1 MSYNELNIFLDHANI
16 PVAKQKVGFLEIIG
30 KQHHENINSALYA
43 HFLSC
48 GNTELQTLFLD
59 SLLYLIHE
67 KTDKKLSFSNC
78 KVSTE
83 AITPKGR
90 IDILI
95 EDYYNQTAIIIEN
108 KIYHYLDNDLVDYW
122 QFSRF
127 NEDNKVGVLL
137 TLYPHEIPE
146 EVSDKFINI
155 IHIDWINQ
163 VKEQYYNTD
172 LSLEGNYKIY
182 LEDFINTIEN
192 LTKMNTM
199 NESVKFYFQN
209 ATQVI
214 KANETLKEA
223 HLYMN
228 NQLELVANKIGWQT
242 FGSDLNWRNFWDEE
256 NHLDTYLTI
265 VTENIVKGNGFNFM
279 LILELNREDKGK
291 EREII
296 NKFKEHIQFKDKS
309 RGEVKGKYVHFLCK
323 NYDITFEEL
332 ENFSDVVVQKI
343 RQDFAEITVDIITYL
358 YPSKDIS
365 KWKTQFLG
373 KE

>member
-1 MSYNELNIFLDHANI
+1 MLTEKMKQFLDNSSI
-16 PVAKQKVGFLEIIG
+16 PTIKQKVGFLEIIG

-43 HFLSC
+43 HFLNC
-48 GNTELQTLFLD
+48 GNPELQALFLD

-67 KTDKKLSFSNC
+67 KTDKKLNFSNY
-78 KVSTE
+78 KVTTE

-108 KIYHYLDNDLVDYW
+108 KIYHYLDNDLEDYW
-122 QFSRF
+122 RFSRF
-127 NEDNKVGVLL
+127 NDDKKAGILL

-155 IHIDWINQ
+155 THIEWINQ
-163 VKEQYYNTD
+163 VKEQYCNID
-172 LSLEGNYKIY
+172 LSLVGNYKIY

-192 LTKMNTM
+192 LTKTNTM
-199 NESVKFYFQN
+199 NEAVKFYFHN
-209 ATQVI
+209 APQVI
-214 KANETLKEA
+214 KASETLREA

-228 NQLELVANKIGWQT
+228 NQLELIANKIGWQT

-265 VTENIVKGNGFNFM
+265 VTENIVKGNGLNFT
-279 LILELNREDKGK
+279 LILELNRKDKDSEK
-291 EREII
+291 TITE
-296 NKFKEHIQFKDKS
+296 KFKDHYQFQGKHK
-309 RGEVKGKYVHFLCK
+309 GEVKSKYVHFLCK
-323 NYDITFEEL
+323 NYDITMEDL
-332 ENFSDVVVQKI
+332 ESFSDVVVQKI
-343 RQDFAEITVDIITYL
+343 REDFAEITVDIIKYL
-358 YPSKDIS
+358 YPVKDIS
-365 KWKTQFLG
+365 KWEKQFLG